1 MNSLKTEESCV
12 ENKQSITAS
21 CSSISEGS
29 SGFSTLSPACSP
41 ANSSPNHRRTSGPI
55 RRAKGGWTPNED
67 ETLKHAV
74 ELHKARNWK
83 KIAESVPGRTEVQ
96 CLHRWQK
103 VLNPELIKGPWTPE
117 EDNII
122 IELVA
127 KYGPTKWSIIAGSLP
142 GRIGKQ
148 CRERWHNHLNPEIR
162 KDAWTSEEEMELMK
176 AHLQYG
182 NKWAEIAKV
191 LPGRS
196 DNSIKNH
203 WNSSLRKRSEVY
215 VKTGKFPPVQKPVFR
230 TVAKTAT
237 NFRNVAQPMTNFRNV
252 AQPMT
257 NFRNV
262 TKATSNT
269 GDRQLFH
276 CYDKELNISGKTVL
290 ENCSTV
296 PFSLPSETPEAESQ
310 KDGVSTLSSQ
320 VLELNATLDVAA
332 RLSDNSDARDCQ
344 ARASEINLVQNRS
357 ESAANLDSCRLNGEV
372 HRNEEPLET
381 IHYSVPDNFGSLCY
395 KPPQLEDL
403 GAATFSSLF
412 FGDRSMQPT
421 SDHAI
426 ISSPSPICRST
437 PSPVNILKSCQP
449 SVESILKSAARSFP
463 NTPSIIKR
471 RKELH
476 IPLPPETMH
485 TNETRIQES
494 CTPKEGS
501 TSKISKLFSSPLN
514 ISGGSLDYGKNLN
527 FSPVYQ
533 LRSKRKA
540 TFKSLEKQLDFTM
553 EEANLESNTKISSLA
568 VNKSS
573 SSPTNMQFLS
583 I

>member
-29 SGFSTLSPACSP
+29 SDFSALSPACSP
-41 ANSSPNHRRTSGPI
+41 GTLSPNHRRTSGPI

-67 ETLKHAV
+67 ETLRHAV

-103 VLNPELIKGPWTPE
+103 VLNPELVKGPWTSE
-117 EDNII
+117 EDNVI

-127 KYGPTKWSIIAGSLP
+127 KYGPTKWSVIAGSLP

-162 KDAWTSEEEMELMK
+162 KDAWTSEEEIELMK

-215 VKTGKFPPVQKPVFR
+215 VKTGKFPCVQKP
-230 TVAKTAT
+230 AI
-237 NFRNVAQPMTNFRNV
+237 RNVAKDTTNSGDK
-252 AQPMT
+252 QLLYC
-257 NFRNV
+257 
-262 TKATSNT
+262 SN
-269 GDRQLFH
+269 
-276 CYDKELNISGKTVL
+276 KELHTSGKTVIQSCL
-290 ENCSTV
+290 TV
-296 PFSLPSETPEAESQ
+296 PSTLPTETPKIVSQ
-310 KDGVSTLSSQ
+310 KDGVVIISAQ
-320 VLELNATLDVAA
+320 VSELNATLDVAV
-332 RLSDNSDARDCQ
+332 RLSDSSDALDSQ
-344 ARASEINLVQNRS
+344 PRASEIDLVQNKS
-357 ESAANLDSCRLNGEV
+357 ESVVNLDACYFNGQV
-372 HRNEEPLET
+372 HRNEEPFET
-381 IHYSVPDNFGSLCY
+381 MLYSSPDNIGSLCY
-395 KPPQLEDL
+395 KPPRLEDL
-403 GAATFSSLF
+403 GAAAFSPLYF
-412 FGDRSMQPT
+412 EHRSVQVT
-421 SDHAI
+421 SDHQM
-426 ISSPSPICRST
+426 ISLPIGYST
-437 PSPVNILKSCQP
+437 PSSSVSVLRSDQP

-471 RKELH
+471 RKEVH
-476 IPLPPETMH
+476 MHLPPETIH
-485 TNETRIQES
+485 TNETRIQDC
-494 CTPKEGS
+494 CTPDEAS
-501 TSKISKLFSSPLN
+501 TSRQSGLFTSPLTA
-514 ISGGSLDYGKNLN
+514 SGGSLDYGKNLN

-553 EEANLESNTKISSLA
+553 EDANLESNTKISSLA
-568 VNKSS
+568 ANQNSCC
-573 SSPTNMQFLS
+573 PTNMQFLS

>member
-1 MNSLKTEESCV
+1 MNYLKTEESCV
-12 ENKQSITAS
+12 ENKQSVTAS

-29 SGFSTLSPACSP
+29 SGFSTFSPTCSP
-41 ANSSPNHRRTSGPI
+41 VTSSPNHRRTSGPI

-67 ETLKHAV
+67 ETLRHAV
-74 ELHKARNWK
+74 ELHKGRNWK

-103 VLNPELIKGPWTPE
+103 VLNPKLIKGPWTPE
-117 EDNII
+117 EDNVI

-127 KYGPTKWSIIAGSLP
+127 KYGPTKWSVIAGSLP

-162 KDAWTSEEEMELMK
+162 KDAWTSEEELELMK

-215 VKTGKFPPVQKPVFR
+215 VKTGKFPHIQKSVIR
-230 TVAKTAT
+230 NAAKDGT
-237 NFRNVAQPMTNFRNV
+237 N
-252 AQPMT
+252 
-257 NFRNV
+257 
-262 TKATSNT
+262 S
-269 GDRQLFH
+269 GDTQLFF
-276 CYDKELNISGKTVL
+276 CSSKELHTSGNTVL
-290 ENCSTV
+290 GSCLTV
-296 PFSLPSETPEAESQ
+296 PRSLPTETPKAVSQ
-310 KDGVSTLSSQ
+310 KDEVLTLSAQ
-320 VLELNATLDVAA
+320 VSELNATLDIAV
-332 RLSDNSDARDCQ
+332 RLSDS
-344 ARASEINLVQNRS
+344 SEINLVQNRS
-357 ESAANLDSCRLNGEV
+357 ESVVNLDAYSFNGEV
-372 HRNEEPLET
+372 HRNEEPFET
-381 IHYSVPDNFGSLCY
+381 KLLPDSDNVGFLCY
-395 KPPQLEDL
+395 KPPELEDL
-403 GAATFSSLF
+403 GAAAFSPILF
-412 FGDRSMQPT
+412 GHRSMQPT
-421 SDHAI
+421 SDHQM
-426 ISSPSPICRST
+426 ISSPISYST
-437 PSPVNILKSCQP
+437 PSSANVPRSEQP
-449 SVESILKSAARSFP
+449 SVESILKGAARSFP

-471 RKELH
+471 RKEVH
-476 IPLPPETMH
+476 ISLPPETMH
-485 TNETRIQES
+485 TNEIKIQDD

-501 TSKISKLFSSPLN
+501 ISKQSKLFTSPVN

-553 EEANLESNTKISSLA
+553 EDADLESNTKSSSLA
-568 VNKSS
+568 ANKNSC
-573 SSPTNMQFLS
+573 SPTNMQFLS
-583 I
+583 V